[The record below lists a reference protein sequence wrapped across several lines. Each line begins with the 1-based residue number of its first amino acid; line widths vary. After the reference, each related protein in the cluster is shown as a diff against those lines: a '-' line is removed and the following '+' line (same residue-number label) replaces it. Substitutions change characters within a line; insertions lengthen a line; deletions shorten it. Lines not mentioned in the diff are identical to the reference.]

1 MKTERRNAVIRQIKN
16 GFKRNPLGLIGLIIL
31 IVIILL
37 GIFAPFIAPYSPT
50 EFNVG
55 LRMSSPS
62 ADHLFG
68 TDVFGRD
75 LFSRVLF
82 GIRISL
88 QASIS
93 VLLFSSAIGVI
104 VGAIA
109 GYMGGI
115 FDELVMRVVDIFF
128 AFPPLI
134 LAMAINFALGPSI
147 KSAVF
152 AVIIT
157 WWPGYARIVRSQV
170 LSAKNRLYV
179 HAARSI
185 GVSKMGILF
194 RHILPNC
201 IRPTTVQIT
210 LDTGAI
216 ILTLAGLS
224 FIGLGAN
231 PPTPELGL
239 LVNEGRRFILSQ
251 WWLAT
256 YPGLVICFLVIGA
269 NLFGDFLRD
278 FLDPKVRST
287 L

>member
-1 MKTERRNAVIRQIKN
+1 MRTERRNAVIRQIKN

-31 IVIILL
+31 IVILLL
-37 GIFAPFIAPYSPT
+37 GIFAPFIAPYSPI
-50 EFNVG
+50 EFNTG
-55 LRMSSPS
+55 LRMSPPS

-88 QASIS
+88 QASII
-93 VLLFSSAIGVI
+93 VLLFSSTIGI
-104 VGAIA
+104 ISGAIA
-109 GYMGGI
+109 GYMGGL
-115 FDELVMRVVDIFF
+115 FDEIVMRVVDIFL

-134 LAMAINFALGPSI
+134 LAMAINVALGPSI
-147 KSAVF
+147 KSAMF

-157 WWPGYARIVRSQV
+157 WWPGYARIIRGEV
-170 LSAKNRLYV
+170 LLAKNRLYV
-179 HAARSI
+179 HAARSL
-185 GVSKMGILF
+185 GVNKMGLIF
-194 RHILPNC
+194 RYILPNC
-201 IRPTTVQIT
+201 IRPTTVQMT

-224 FIGLGAN
+224 FIGLGAKS
-231 PPTPELGL
+231 PTPELGL
-239 LVNEGRRFILSQ
+239 LVNEGRQFILTQ

-256 YPGLVICFLVIGA
+256 YPGLAICSLVVSI

-278 FLDPKVRST
+278 FFDPKVRGT